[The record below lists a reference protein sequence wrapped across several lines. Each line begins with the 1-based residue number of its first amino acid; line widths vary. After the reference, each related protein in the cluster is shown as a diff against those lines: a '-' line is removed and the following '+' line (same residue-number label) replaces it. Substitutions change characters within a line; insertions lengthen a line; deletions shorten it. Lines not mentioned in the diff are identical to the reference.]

1 VFWVGVVHS
10 CCVSMYVYFVLF
22 LFVES
27 TCRCVRLQVQNWW
40 ASYVAAWQQKKN
52 ENERTP
58 GVHETMLAVAG
69 TCGHVS
75 TCSLFSGCASV
86 ILNMSVHVCLYC
98 TVYKE
103 RWALN
108 SFGDTRV
115 PVCHCICSYPP
126 PHAHAPPLLLSDP
139 TFPLPSSSGH
149 DYWGGPGT
157 PSGLRVRGSDT

>member
-1 VFWVGVVHS
+1 MCILFYSSLLSLHVGAYAFKFKIGGLV
-10 CCVSMYVYFVLF
+10 MW
-22 LFVES
+22 
-27 TCRCVRLQVQNWW
+27 RRDNK
-40 ASYVAAWQQKKN
+40 KKN

-149 DYWGGPGT
+149 DYWGGT
-157 PSGLRVRGSDT
+157 PSGLRVRSNDT